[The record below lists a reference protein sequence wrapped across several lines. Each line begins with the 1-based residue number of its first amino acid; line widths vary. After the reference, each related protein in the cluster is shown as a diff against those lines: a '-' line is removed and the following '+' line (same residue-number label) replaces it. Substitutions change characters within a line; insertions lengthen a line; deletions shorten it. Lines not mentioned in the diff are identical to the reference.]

1 MKNNQKNFDFFICS
15 AFFFFLLQAFSL
27 PANAANSR
35 HSPGVSAEQ
44 ALKLLKE
51 GNERFI
57 DGKMV
62 HNDSSELRRESV
74 VEGQKPHTI
83 ILSCSDSR
91 VPPEIVFDQGLGD
104 LFVVR
109 VAGNILDDATSASI
123 EYAVEHLGTRLIVVM
138 GHDSCG
144 AVKAALS
151 ASCTA
156 HADSPDL
163 DHLISTIQRS
173 VGCKSEVQ
181 MNLMKLLETDPFL
194 RKPVMKN
201 AQFVAQHLVKRSR
214 IVKKYVDSGKLQ
226 IIPAIYS
233 LKAGTVSFGDLTQFG
248 EFKVE

>member
-1 MKNNQKNFDFFICS
+1 V
-15 AFFFFLLQAFSL
+15 
-27 PANAANSR
+27 
-35 HSPGVSAEQ
+35 SPEQ
-44 ALKLLKE
+44 ALKLLKD

-57 DGKMV
+57 EGKMI

-74 VEGQKPHTI
+74 VDAQKSHTI
-83 ILSCSDSR
+83 VLSCSDSR

-109 VAGNILDDATSASI
+109 VAGNILDDATAASI
-123 EYAVEHLGTRLIVVM
+123 EYAVENLGTRLIVVM

-156 HADSPDL
+156 HAESPDL

-173 VGCKSEVQ
+173 VGCKAEAQ
-181 MNLMKLLETDPFL
+181 MNLEKLIESDPLL

-201 AQFVAQHLVKRSR
+201 AQFVAQHLVKRSQ
-214 IVKKYVDSGKLQ
+214 IVKKYVDSGRLL

-233 LKAGTVSFGDLTQFG
+233 LKSGIISFGM
-248 EFKVE
+248 VP